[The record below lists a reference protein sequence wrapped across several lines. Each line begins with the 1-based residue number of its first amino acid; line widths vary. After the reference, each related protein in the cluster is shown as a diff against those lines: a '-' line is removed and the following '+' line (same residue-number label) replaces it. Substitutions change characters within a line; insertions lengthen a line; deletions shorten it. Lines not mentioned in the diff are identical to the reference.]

1 VDEQTSAGLADK
13 PDIIIIVAW
22 PEDGDG
28 DGDGE
33 DEKESTGVVSL
44 VVVVVVLVL
53 VPARSV
59 MAEGIFRWKGT
70 TQRRCRLFLAL
81 LLAAALVRAHG
92 FGPSS
97 RPSRIDGASGVGK
110 AGAGAGAGVGVDDI
124 GFGGAG
130 RSCVAFLLDLLAF
143 GVGGLGG
150 AFGTCGG
157 DGTNGICC
165 ITWSLFS
172 TSSFGL
178 GIFMST
184 TLEEPV

>member
-33 DEKESTGVVSL
+33 DGKESTGDVSL
-44 VVVVVVLVL
+44 VVLVL
-53 VPARSV
+53 VLVLLPARSV

-81 LLAAALVRAHG
+81 LAAALVRAHG
-92 FGPSS
+92 PGPSS
-97 RPSRIDGASGVGK
+97 RPSWTDGASGVGK
-110 AGAGAGAGVGVDDI
+110 AGSGVGVDDI

-165 ITWSLFS
+165 ITWNLFS

-178 GIFMST
+178 GIMST